1 MATTVHVKNIGA
13 ETTEQEIRDFFSFC
27 GRISKLSVTPE
38 SGDKESTQ
46 SASVTFE
53 KETAAKTAL
62 LLDNTQLGKSLVH
75 VSSAQSLDEL
85 SKDRDASGHDEELQQ
100 EDKPR
105 SRVVAELLAHGYVI
119 GDQAI
124 DRALKLD
131 QQHGI
136 STRFTNALQQFDQ
149 RFKATE
155 TAQGLDQKYN
165 ITERAQQGFSSL
177 YSYFD
182 KAQGTPTGQR
192 LRSFYDVGQKQV
204 LDVHNEARHL
214 ASLKQ
219 NKQSPSAGEQASQA
233 ANTVSEKASEAY
245 NSASQTA
252 SQVASDAQK
261 TANQAANTV
270 SEKANEAAA
279 KANDATKS

>member
-1 MATTVHVKNIGA
+1 MN
-13 ETTEQEIRDFFSFC
+13 
-27 GRISKLSVTPE
+27 
-38 SGDKESTQ
+38 
-46 SASVTFE
+46 
-53 KETAAKTAL
+53 
-62 LLDNTQLGKSLVH
+62 
-75 VSSAQSLDEL
+75 VSSAKSLDEL
-85 SKDRDASGHDEELQQ
+85 SNDRDASGHDGELRQ

-136 STRFTNALQQFDQ
+136 SQKFTNALQQFDQ

-165 ITERAQQGFSSL
+165 ITERAQPLFQSL

-192 LRSFYDVGQKQV
+192 LRTFYEQGQKQV

-219 NKQSPSAGEQASQA
+219 NKQSPTAGEQASSA
-233 ANTVSEKASEAY
+233 ANTVSEKASEAYNSASQTASSAY

-270 SEKANEAAA
+270 SEKANEASA
-279 KANDATKS
+279 KASEATKS